1 MRAVA
6 EGLVLAGR
14 YGRVILVVGI
24 VAGVLLPGVAEMLA
38 VHIGPLVTLLLFL
51 AVLRVGP
58 DRVPGALRG
67 AGFTLAVLFLLQC
80 ALPFTLALVLLSFG
94 MMDQPFALASV
105 MILAAAPLSGGPHIV
120 AMTGH
125 DPAPALRQ
133 MVLGIVILPLTV
145 VPVFWMTPELGSS
158 LAVFAA
164 ALKLLMLIVLA
175 GASAFLVRA
184 FIPPRHA
191 VRAGGIIDGIS
202 AIAMAVVVIGLMS
215 RVGPALW
222 GETGE
227 FLVVLAY
234 VFVLNF
240 GAQIAVALILRHS
253 GRAGLAPSMGVLAGN
268 RNVALFL
275 AVLPAETSARL
286 LLFVGCY
293 QIPIYLTAILLRGF
307 YDTGKQQG
315 AP

>member
-1 MRAVA
+1 MF
-6 EGLVLAGR
+6 AGR
-14 YGRVILVVGI
+14 YGRVILVLGI
-24 VAGVLLPGVAEMLA
+24 VSGILLPGLAEKLA
-38 VHIGPLVTLLLFL
+38 AHIGPMVTLLLFL

-58 DRVPGALRG
+58 DRVPGAIQG
-67 AGFTLAVLFLLQC
+67 ARFTLSALFLLQC
-80 ALPFTLALVLLSFG
+80 ALPFTAACVLLMLG

-145 VPVFWMTPELGSS
+145 IPVFWMTPELGSP
-158 LAVFAA
+158 LAVFGA

-175 GASAFLVRA
+175 GAAAFSVRA
-184 FIPPRHA
+184 FIPSRHE
-191 VRAGGIIDGIS
+191 RQAGAIIDGVS

-222 GETGE
+222 EETGT
-227 FLVVLAY
+227 FVIVLAY
-234 VFVLNF
+234 VFLLNF
-240 GAQIAVALILRHS
+240 GVQIAVALIMRAL
-253 GRAGLAPSMGVLAGN
+253 GRGELAPSMGVLAGN

-293 QIPIYLTAILLRGF
+293 QIPIYLTAVLLRGF
-307 YDTGKQQG
+307 YDTGTR
-315 AP
+315 PSPV

>member
-1 MRAVA
+1 MS
-6 EGLVLAGR
+6 GLADGLALAGL
-14 YGRVILVVGI
+14 YGRVILVLGI
-24 VAGVLLPGVAEMLA
+24 VAGILLPGLAEMLA
-38 VHIGPLVTLLLFL
+38 AHIGPMVTLLLFL

-58 DRVPGALRG
+58 GGVPEALHG
-67 AGFTLAVLFLLQC
+67 AGFTLAALFLLQC
-80 ALPFTLALVLLSFG
+80 ILPFTLACGLFFLG
-94 MMDQPFALASV
+94 MMDQPFALATV

-145 VPVFWMTPELGSS
+145 IPVFWMTPELGSPF
-158 LAVFAA
+158 AVFGA

-175 GASAFLVRA
+175 GAAAFCVRA
-184 FIPPRHA
+184 FIPKMHE

-202 AIAMAVVVIGLMS
+202 AIAMAIVVIGLMS
-215 RVGPALW
+215 KVGPALW
-222 GETGE
+222 DKTGG
-227 FLVVLAY
+227 FLMVLAY
-234 VFVLNF
+234 VFLLNF
-240 GAQIAVALILRHS
+240 GVQIVVALVMRS
-253 GRAGLAPSMGVLAGN
+253 RGRGELAPSMGVLAGN

-275 AVLPAETSARL
+275 AVLPAETSGRL

-307 YDTGKQQG
+307 YSAGEQPRAT
-315 AP
+315 